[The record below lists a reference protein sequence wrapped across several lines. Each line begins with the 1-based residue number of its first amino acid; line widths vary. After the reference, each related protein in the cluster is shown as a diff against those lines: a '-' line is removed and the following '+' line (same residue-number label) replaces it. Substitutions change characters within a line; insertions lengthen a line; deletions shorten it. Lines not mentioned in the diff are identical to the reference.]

1 MNFKGGFIK
10 KKLLSILL
18 LVCLLVTVLASCSTG
33 GGTENTESQNPA
45 QTTTSAIAA
54 ETVDPDKTDVPDDL
68 DENVNTLKITC
79 SEGTDNCWS
88 FDGKTL
94 TFSGITENTV
104 CAVSGEFDGQIVIDA
119 GDDYKFELELCG
131 VKLFSGE
138 QNPIMILSGDK
149 VTLTAKKETKNYIYD
164 TRAALS
170 WACGTCS

>member
-1 MNFKGGFIK
+1 M

-18 LVCLLVTVLASCSTG
+18 LACLLVTVLASCSTG

-54 ETVDPDKTDVPDDL
+54 ETVEPDKTDVPDDL

-119 GDDYKFELELCG
+119 GDDYKFEL
-131 VKLFSGE
+131 
-138 QNPIMILSGDK
+138 
-149 VTLTAKKETKNYIYD
+149 
-164 TRAALS
+164 
-170 WACGTCS
+170 